1 MMRIPSFGVALF
13 AATLI
18 GFGVWSLVTGQLG
31 AIWQPIP
38 KALPFKEAQV
48 YLCAVIALA
57 SGAGLLLKRTAAP
70 AARLLLGYLVIWFL
84 LSKGPSLVQ
93 APLSVGPWE
102 NAAESLGLI
111 AAAWAI
117 YAGLAEASDRQLI
130 GVAVGDNG
138 IRIVR
143 VLFGLTLIVFG
154 VAHFAYL
161 NLTAPL
167 VPAWLPA
174 HTFWAYATGAAYIA
188 AGAAVLSGPL
198 RRLAAWLATL
208 QMGLFT
214 LLVWAPR
221 LISGSRDPS
230 DWSEGVLSLTLTIAG
245 VVVAESLGGVS
256 APATRGASRRS
267 TRRKR

>member
-1 MMRIPSFGVALF
+1 MMRIPSFGCALF
-13 AATLI
+13 AVTLI
-18 GFGVWSLVTGQLG
+18 GFGIWSLVTGELG

-38 KALPFKEAQV
+38 KGVPFQEALV
-48 YLCAVIALA
+48 YLCAAVALT

-70 AARLLLGYLVIWFL
+70 AARLLLGYLLVWFL
-84 LSKGPSLVQ
+84 LSKGPDLVQ

-102 NAAESLGLI
+102 SAAESLGVI

-117 YAGLAEASDRQLI
+117 YARLAEASDRSLLGI
-130 GVAVGDNG
+130 AVGENG
-138 IRIVR
+138 GRIVR
-143 VLFGLTLIVFG
+143 ILFGLTLIIFG

-198 RRLAAWLATL
+198 RGLAAWLATL

-221 LISGSRDPS
+221 LIAGSKDPS
-230 DWSEGVLSLTLTIAG
+230 DWSEAVLSWTLTIAG
-245 VVVAESLGGVS
+245 LVVAESRGGVS
-256 APATRGASRRS
+256 APATRGASRRLK
-267 TRRKR
+267 RRKR